1 MVLFRNSGTPVG
13 YISFDAEIHLQF
25 IHRDVISNF
34 DQLATNKHFYNTRT
48 PRSFMLNAGSG

>member
-25 IHRDVISNF
+25 IQRCHF
-34 DQLATNKHFYNTRT
+34 KLDQLATNKHFYNTRT

>member
-25 IHRDVISNF
+25 IHRDVISN
-34 DQLATNKHFYNTRT
+34 LTNLPQINTFIAQEHLEV
-48 PRSFMLNAGSG
+48 SC